1 MQKNIVPIIIIAILF
16 SGIGFFSGT
25 TYQKGKMPLRG
36 NQLQNNNIQKRPGNG
51 QIMGE
56 ITSVNDGSVTVKTTD
71 GSSKLIL
78 LSDKTNINQAVPA
91 TTTDLVVGQKVVIFG
106 NTNTDNSI
114 SAQSIQLNTS
124 LLQKSERNP

>member
-25 TYQKGKMPLRG
+25 TYQKSKMPLRG

-56 ITSVNDGSVTVKTTD
+56 ITSVSDGSVTVKTTD

-78 LSDKTNINQAVPA
+78 LSDKTNINQA
-91 TTTDLVVGQKVVIFG
+91 TTAAITDLVIGQKVVIFG